1 MLKWLALALL
11 VAGADQITKYYAAG
25 ALILHQPVEVFP
37 GFNLTLAHNSGA
49 AFSFLS
55 QAGGWQR
62 WFFAAVAA
70 IIMVVIVGWL
80 RALPAGRRW
89 LPSALALVLGGA
101 AGNLWDRLYLG
112 YVIDFIQVYLPFLPW
127 RLFNPWPTFNIA
139 DAAISIGAVMLLID
153 AIWFSEAAHKS

>member
-70 IIMVVIVGWL
+70 IIMVVISGWL
-80 RALPAGRRW
+80 SAVPAGRRW
-89 LPSALALVLGGA
+89 LPIALALVLGGA

-112 YVIDFIQVYLPFLPW
+112 DVIDFIQVYLPFLPW

-139 DAAISIGAVMLLID
+139 DAAISSGAVMLLID

>member
-11 VAGADQITKYYAAG
+11 VIGADQISKQYAAG
-25 ALILHQPVEVFP
+25 MLILYQPVTVFP
-37 GFNLTLAHNSGA
+37 GFNLTLAYNSGA

-70 IIMVVIVGWL
+70 IIIVVLLFWL

-89 LPSALALVLGGA
+89 LPAALALVLGGA
-101 AGNLWDRLYLG
+101 AGNLWDRVYLG

-139 DAAISIGAVMLLID
+139 DAAITVGAVMLMID
-153 AIWFSEAAHKS
+153 AIWFKEDENES